1 MISLNWADG
10 GDWDYAHVCI
20 YNHSAPGSVRMFSTW
35 TVKLWSCQTQ
45 EKTNKPD
52 SGCIYILL
60 CNSFD
65 LFFVTICAFM
75 AESKPFPVNITILLI
90 YFVKD
95 YSILMNTC
103 PVAGAAPADKLP
115 A

>member
-1 MISLNWADG
+1 MRSPAKHGKRQTSLTVAVFIS
-10 GDWDYAHVCI
+10 C
-20 YNHSAPGSVRMFSTW
+20 
-35 TVKLWSCQTQ
+35 
-45 EKTNKPD
+45 
-52 SGCIYILL
+52 YITHLT
-60 CNSFD
+60 
-65 LFFVTICAFM
+65 FFVTICGFM

-103 PVAGAAPADKLP
+103 PVAGAVPADKLP